1 MPIASPVVIRLC
13 IFLLAC
19 VLCAGAAAQES
30 FSSLEERMTAQEF
43 RDAGLDK
50 LTDEELATLNRW
62 IRMRSLAEGEVPK
75 GLAREAESTERR
87 QDEDRRG
94 MNDRDS
100 DRDAPIE
107 ARIEGR
113 FSGWTGNDRFELDN
127 GMVWRQA
134 EADQFAMP
142 ATENPQVT
150 VSPGLFGA
158 WYLSVEGYSRR
169 VRVERVR

>member
-1 MPIASPVVIRLC
+1 MPIASPIVIRLC

-19 VLCAGAAAQES
+19 ALCSGAAAQQS
-30 FSSLEERMTAQEF
+30 FSSLEERMTAKEF

-50 LTDEELATLNRW
+50 LSEEELAALNRW
-62 IRMRSLAEGEVPK
+62 IRMRSLAEGEVPE
-75 GLAREAESTERR
+75 GLARQAESSERR
-87 QDEDRRG
+87 QEGEDRRG
-94 MNDRDS
+94 FNES

-113 FSGWTGNDRFELDN
+113 FSGWTGNTQFELDN

-150 VSPGLFGA
+150 VSPGMFGA